1 MSYSS
6 NLSLTLELLQDCLKE
21 AEQSIDKEA
30 LEQQVVAF
38 FRENNLEGIATLM
51 QTRKVEDNFL
61 QELDQFIRRWAS
73 QIESL

>member
-21 AEQSIDKEA
+21 AEQSIDKDA

-73 QIESL
+73 QIEAL

>member
-21 AEQSIDKEA
+21 AEQSIDKDA

-61 QELDQFIRRWAS
+61 QELDQFIRRWAT
-73 QIESL
+73 QIETL

>member
-21 AEQSIDKEA
+21 AEQSIDKDA
-30 LEQQVVAF
+30 LEQKVVAF

-73 QIESL
+73 QIEAL

>member
-1 MSYSS
+1 VSYSS

-38 FRENNLEGIATLM
+38 FRDNNLEGIASLM

-61 QELDQFIRRWAS
+61 QELDQFIRRWAT
-73 QIESL
+73 QIEAL

>member
-38 FRENNLEGIATLM
+38 FRDNNLEGIATLM

-61 QELDQFIRRWAS
+61 QELDQFIRRWAT
-73 QIESL
+73 QIETL

>member
-38 FRENNLEGIATLM
+38 FRDNNLEGIATLM